1 MYSMTG
7 FGRADGR
14 GSTFTI
20 SVEVRSENHR
30 NLSMSLRLPDM
41 LSEMDPVVRSSLRTM
56 FSRGRIRV
64 DCSLEAVG
72 ADDSGLSLNID
83 AGRAYLAAGEKLKKE
98 LGARGEIPVADFLR
112 LPGVMESADI
122 STVDST
128 ELSETFETVLHQ
140 ALQKLERTRAAEG
153 LGLEKVFREGLE
165 SIRQLAIPVIEAQK
179 ASAGRRFQRLK
190 ERVEE
195 LASDITLDQDRMLQ
209 ELALIADRS
218 DATEELQRLLSHTD
232 HAMETLELM
241 EQPVG
246 RKLEFILQEM
256 HRELNTMGAKVD
268 DAELSVDI
276 VQMKSILASLKEQ
289 AANVE

>member
-14 GSTFTI
+14 GSAFTV

-30 NLSMSLRLPDM
+30 NLSMSLRLPDT
-41 LSEMDPVVRSSLRTM
+41 LSEMDPVVRRSLRNM

-72 ADDSGLSLNID
+72 ADGSGLSLNTD
-83 AGRAYLAAGEKLKKE
+83 AGRAYLAAAEKLKKE
-98 LGARGEIPVADFLR
+98 LGAGGDIPVADLLR

-122 STVDST
+122 SGVDSS
-128 ELSETFETVLHQ
+128 ELSETFETVLDQ
-140 ALQKLERTRAAEG
+140 ALQKLQRTRAAEG

-165 SIRQLAIPVIEAQK
+165 SIRQLAIPVMEAQK
-179 ASAGRRFQRLK
+179 ASAGRRFRRLK
-190 ERVEE
+190 ERVAE

-218 DATEELQRLLSHTD
+218 DATEELQRLLSHSD
-232 HAMETLELM
+232 HAMETLELI

>member
-7 FGRADGR
+7 FGRAG
-14 GSTFTI
+14 GSGAAFTI

-30 NLSMSLRLPDM
+30 NLSMSLRLPDT
-41 LSEMDPVVRSSLRTM
+41 LSEMDPLVRKSIRSM

-72 ADDSGLSLNID
+72 EDGSGLCLNTD
-83 AGRAYLAAGEKLKKE
+83 AGRAYLAAAEKLRKE
-98 LGARGEIPVADFLR
+98 LGARGEIAVADFLR

-122 STVDST
+122 SRVDRQ
-128 ELSETFETVLHQ
+128 ELLETFETALHQ
-140 ALQKLERTRAAEG
+140 ALRKLDQTRAEEG
-153 LGLEKVFREGLE
+153 RGLEEVFREGLD
-165 SIRQLAIPVIEAQK
+165 SIRQLAAPVMEAQK
-179 ASAGRRFQRLK
+179 SSAGRRFRMLK
-190 ERVEE
+190 ERVTE
-195 LASDITLDQDRMLQ
+195 LASDITLDRERMLQ
-209 ELALIADRS
+209 ELALIAQRS
-218 DATEELQRLLSHTD
+218 DATEELQRLLSHAG
-232 HAMETLELM
+232 HAMETLELK